1 MLTFISMVK
10 HIIEKNT
17 ASDNVSYMVD
27 NEKCLCQHENL
38 HPLTAIKGKWVS
50 GTMYKDIESKI

>member
-1 MLTFISMVK
+1 
-10 HIIEKNT
+10 
-17 ASDNVSYMVD
+17 MVD